1 MDILLTGVAVFWVA
15 YLIGSFPTA
24 YLLGRIVKGVDIR
37 RVGSRNAGAVNAF
50 REVAPWA
57 GLTALAVDGV
67 KGAVVILAVQ
77 ALGLGDYAMFVGALA
92 VVAGHN
98 WPVFL
103 GFRGGKGVATVL
115 GLSMAVL
122 PVWALVALALSLASG
137 FATRSVVF
145 GIAVGIVAI
154 NAFTIATGQD
164 ASPGQPMPYAVG
176 PGRWHPLRYDLQG
189 CAGIGT
195 EEGALGPVR
204 NGVAGFAIVMA
215 GRRGNERVSRS
226 REGRSASGA
235 DRENCEAGWYPW
247 HGPRPLWAWRWPL
260 AR

>member
-1 MDILLTGVAVFWVA
+1 M
-15 YLIGSFPTA
+15 
-24 YLLGRIVKGVDIR
+24 
-37 RVGSRNAGAVNAF
+37 
-50 REVAPWA
+50 
-57 GLTALAVDGV
+57 DGV

-122 PVWALVALALSLASG
+122 PVWTLVALALSLASG

-164 ASPGQPMPYAVG
+164 ASQVSLCLTLSALVVG
-176 PGRWHPLRYDLQG
+176 THYVMTYRDVLASVRRKGPWGLF
-189 CAGIGT
+189 AT
-195 EEGALGPVR
+195 ELPD
-204 NGVAGFAIVMA
+204 
-215 GRRGNERVSRS
+215 SR
-226 REGRSASGA
+226 
-235 DRENCEAGWYPW
+235 
-247 HGPRPLWAWRWPL
+247 L
-260 AR
+260 